1 MHAAS
6 SGCPSD
12 FARPRRRWTASPP
25 RCAAASASCARAC
38 SPRPE
43 LALQEPAG
51 GHRTWPNARLG
62 ARHPRHRRAR
72 RRRGGPGRR
81 RPPHRPAARLALL
94 ERPRPR
100 PRGRSRRARPLG
112 RRARRRLPG
121 GGARPAG
128 GHGRDRVPPRPRLAS
143 PFRDASLARAD
154 VPKLRGDLSA
164 PHRGERVLPS
174 PGRAPRLGSRPPGA
188 RTCVGDPASAGVRL
202 GPVYSAATIEH
213 ALSVERAGPAGPG
226 AGAGEAGNAACGDA
240 VRIELLLAGGRI
252 EAARHRTFGCPH
264 ATAAAA
270 LACALAEGRDLLQA
284 ARIGAGDLERALAPP
299 DANRPCV
306 ALAADA
312 LHAALAR
319 AADRLGAARIATG
332 HYARLERRVGR
343 TLVARGVDSAKDQ
356 SYMLAS
362 VPADILERCWF
373 PLGGQTKAETRA
385 QARRAALAAAGRAES
400 QEACFVGGGDHRAF
414 VERRG
419 GAGPAGEIVDGGGR
433 VLGRH
438 GGLHRFPPG
447 PRRGLGLGGGEA
459 LYVVRTEPES
469 GRVVVGRREALA
481 RSSVRV
487 APGAVY
493 IPAARVQAKLR
504 YR

>member
-1 MHAAS
+1 M
-6 SGCPSD
+6 
-12 FARPRRRWTASPP
+12 
-25 RCAAASASCARAC
+25 
-38 SPRPE
+38 
-43 LALQEPAG
+43 
-51 GHRTWPNARLG
+51 
-62 ARHPRHRRAR
+62 
-72 RRRGGPGRR
+72 
-81 RPPHRPAARLALL
+81 
-94 ERPRPR
+94 
-100 PRGRSRRARPLG
+100 
-112 RRARRRLPG
+112 
-121 GGARPAG
+121 
-128 GHGRDRVPPRPRLAS
+128 
-143 PFRDASLARAD
+143 
-154 VPKLRGDLSA
+154 
-164 PHRGERVLPS
+164 
-174 PGRAPRLGSRPPGA
+174 
-188 RTCVGDPASAGVRL
+188 
-202 GPVYSAATIEH
+202 YSAATIEH

-226 AGAGEAGNAACGDA
+226 AVAGEAGNAACGDA

-319 AADRLGAARIATG
+319 AVDHLTLPLAAGRVVVAMSGGVDSAVALLKAAEAGFEPVGVTLRLWIDPDAPDGERACCSPRSVRDARAACHALGVPHLGLDLRDGFRAAVVDDFVAAHAAGRTPNPCMRCNGTFRFAALAEAADRLGAAGIATG
-332 HYARLERRVGR
+332 HYARLERRAGR

-400 QEACFVGGGDHRAF
+400 QEVCFVGGGDHRAF

-419 GAGPAGEIVDGGGR
+419 GAGPVGEIVDGGGR

-438 GGLHRFPPG
+438 GGLHRFTPG
-447 PRRGLGLGGGEA
+447 QRRGLGLGGGEA

-504 YR
+504 YRQAPVWATVHPGNGGFTLDLDQPVEGVAPGQAAVLYDGDAVVGAGTIA